1 MEEKMDIQ
9 GGYAKPKV
17 WDVLL
22 IQIVLLPYTTFL
34 WIRFYGR
41 WFWRFG
47 ICREEYGHEE
57 KLYVIRRNMK
67 LSEGQFNALTDDERE
82 DFLDQELWIREHFD
96 EWKKA
101 KEEEMR
107 IKMAQSGRYKQY
119 RRYMKNHGPD
129 RMTFDDS

>member
-1 MEEKMDIQ
+1 
-9 GGYAKPKV
+9 
-17 WDVLL
+17 
-22 IQIVLLPYTTFL
+22 
-34 WIRFYGR
+34 
-41 WFWRFG
+41 
-47 ICREEYGHEE
+47 
-57 KLYVIRRNMK
+57 MK
-67 LSEGQFNALTDDERE
+67 LSEGQFNALADDERE
-82 DFLDQELWIREHFD
+82 DFLDQELWIRENFD